1 MKLFKTSLVALAL
14 ASATCANAASIAI
27 TNAKVH
33 TVTEQGVLENAT
45 VVIEDGVISA
55 INPETLNAD
64 QTIDAQGKILTPG
77 LINSL
82 NGLGLVEVGA
92 VSRTRDAHD
101 KKADMGFDA
110 SLAFNPKSTLIPYT
124 RKGGIT
130 TNVVAPGGG
139 DGMFAGL
146 AFTVNLSGDF
156 DSVDSTKQGLLV
168 DLGAKSKGSRAT
180 DLQALTE
187 KLEDAK
193 KVMDEAAKK
202 KGDKEPKELKRDE
215 KIIHA
220 VLSGEKSLIVNVD
233 RATDILAVLKLKE
246 RFGLNVVLTEAAD
259 AVIVAK
265 QIADAKVPVVL
276 SATRNLPGS
285 FDSLHAAL
293 DNAATL
299 DKAGVKVILSI
310 MGEAHNTYQLRLNAG
325 LAVANGL
332 PYEQALAAVTAN
344 AAEVFDINAG
354 QIAIGKEADLVLWSA
369 DPFELSTKVEKM
381 WIDGKEHSTQSRQ
394 DALRD
399 RYMAETNMP
408 RAYVIPD
415 RFKQ

>member
-14 ASATCANAASIAI
+14 ASATYANAASIAI

-45 VVIEDGVISA
+45 VVIENGVISA
-55 INPETLNAD
+55 INPDTVNAD
-64 QTIDAQGKILTPG
+64 KTIDAKGKILTPG

-92 VSRTRDAHD
+92 VSRTRDARD
-101 KKADMGFDA
+101 KKAGIGFDA

-139 DGMFAGL
+139 EGMFSGL

-156 DSVDSTKQGLLV
+156 DSVERSKQGLLV
-168 DLGAKSKGSRAT
+168 ELGAKSKGSRAT
-180 DLQALTE
+180 DLQALIE

-193 KVMDEAAKK
+193 QAMDKAANKK
-202 KGDKEPKELKRDE
+202 DDKEAKTLKRDQ
-215 KIIHA
+215 KIINA
-220 VLSGEKSLIVNVD
+220 VLSGDKQLIVDAD
-233 RATDILAVLKLKE
+233 RATDILAALKLKE
-246 RFGLNVVLTEAAD
+246 RFGLNLVLTNAAD
-259 AVIVAK
+259 AVVVAE
-265 QIADAKVPVVL
+265 QIAAANVPVIL

-325 LAVANGL
+325 LAVANGM

-354 QIAIGKEADLVLWSA
+354 QIAVGKEADLVLWSA
-369 DPFELSTKVEKM
+369 DPFELSSKVEKM

-408 RAYVIPD
+408 RAYV
-415 RFKQ
+415 K

>member
-1 MKLFKTSLVALAL
+1 MMKLFKTSLVALAL
-14 ASATCANAASIAI
+14 ASATYANAASIAI

-55 INPETLNAD
+55 INPETFNAD

-101 KKADMGFDA
+101 KKAGMGFDA

-139 DGMFAGL
+139 DSMFAGL

-193 KVMDEAAKK
+193 KAMDKAAKKQSDKK
-202 KGDKEPKELKRDE
+202 KGDKEPKELKRDQ

-220 VLSGEKSLIVNVD
+220 VLAGEKTLIVNAD

-354 QIAIGKEADLVLWSA
+354 QIAVGKEADLVLWSA

-408 RAYVIPD
+408 RAYV
-415 RFKQ
+415 K

>member
-1 MKLFKTSLVALAL
+1 MMKLFKTSLVALAL
-14 ASATCANAASIAI
+14 ASATYANAASIAI

-45 VVIEDGVISA
+45 VVIENGVISA
-55 INPETLNAD
+55 INPDTVNAD
-64 QTIDAQGKILTPG
+64 KTIDAKGKILTPG

-92 VSRTRDAHD
+92 VSRTRDARD
-101 KKADMGFDA
+101 KKAGIGFDA

-139 DGMFAGL
+139 EGMFSGL

-156 DSVDSTKQGLLV
+156 DSVERSKQGLLV
-168 DLGAKSKGSRAT
+168 ELGAKSKGSRAT
-180 DLQALTE
+180 DLQALIE

-193 KVMDEAAKK
+193 QAMDKAANKK
-202 KGDKEPKELKRDE
+202 DDKEAKTLKRDQ
-215 KIIHA
+215 KIINA
-220 VLSGEKSLIVNVD
+220 VLSGDKQLIVDAD
-233 RATDILAVLKLKE
+233 RATDILAALKLKE
-246 RFGLNVVLTEAAD
+246 RFGLNLVLTNAAD
-259 AVIVAK
+259 AVVVAE
-265 QIADAKVPVVL
+265 QIAAANVPVIL

-325 LAVANGL
+325 LAVANGM

-354 QIAIGKEADLVLWSA
+354 QIAVGKEADLVLWSA
-369 DPFELSTKVEKM
+369 DPFELSSKVEKM

-408 RAYVIPD
+408 RAYV
-415 RFKQ
+415 K